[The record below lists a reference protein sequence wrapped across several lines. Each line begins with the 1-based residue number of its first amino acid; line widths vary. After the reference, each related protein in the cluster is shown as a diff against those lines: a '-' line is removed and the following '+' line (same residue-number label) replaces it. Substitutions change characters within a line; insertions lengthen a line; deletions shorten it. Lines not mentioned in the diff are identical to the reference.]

1 MHRNRIVTLA
11 LIAGVSIVGLGAAT
25 HQLANA
31 NDRYQGRHGG
41 HGPMGHLCAGNAS
54 DKLERLSAYLSSE
67 LDLTAD
73 QSQKWDAVTQVVQAS
88 DLSALC
94 SATAEVEDTAIAKL
108 NQLETT
114 LTASLNTVQQVK
126 PSFETFYDSLSESQ
140 QQTLNQLMSRRH
152 HRDRHQDRHQD
163 R

>member
-1 MHRNRIVTLA
+1 MNRNRMITLT
-11 LIAGVSIVGLGAAT
+11 LIAGMGLVGLGAT
-25 HQLANA
+25 SHQLAA
-31 NDRYQGRHGG
+31 AHDRSQGRPGG
-41 HGPMGHLCAGNAS
+41 FGPMGHLCDDNAS
-54 DKLERLSAYLSSE
+54 DKLERVSAYLSSE

-88 DLSALC
+88 DVSALC
-94 SATAEVEDTAIAKL
+94 SAATEVDDSAIAKL
-108 NQLETT
+108 NHLETT

-126 PSFETFYDSLSESQ
+126 PPFETFYGSLSESQ

-152 HRDRHQDRHQD
+152 RGRHQDRHQD